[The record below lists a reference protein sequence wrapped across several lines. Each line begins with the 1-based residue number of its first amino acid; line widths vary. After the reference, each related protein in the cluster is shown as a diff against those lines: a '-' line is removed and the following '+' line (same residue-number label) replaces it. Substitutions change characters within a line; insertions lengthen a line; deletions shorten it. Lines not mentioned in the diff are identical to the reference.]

1 MANSSIDRRR
11 FLILAGSGTA
21 AALLASSCGNAS
33 TSTVEANDPTVA
45 RIEQRRRKSGAR
57 IVERQ
62 LVAAPTTV
70 DLAGRQIATWAYGGT
85 IPGSEL
91 RAKVGDILRVQLT
104 NQLPEPTTVHWHGIA
119 IRNDMDGVHD
129 LTQPTIN
136 PGAAFTYEFALADAG
151 TYFFHPH
158 TALQLDRGL
167 YAPLI
172 IEDPN
177 DPVTADVDQVLVIDD
192 WLDGIDGATPEKKL
206 ADLRQRGGMGGMGGM
221 NEGTSPSNAGA
232 MSGMSSNL
240 LGGDAGDI
248 DYPLHLINGRPPAD
262 PATVTVASRARVRLR
277 IINAASDT
285 AYRFAV
291 GGHRLTIT
299 HTDGFPIRPVEVDT
313 LLIGMGERYDVIVT
327 ALSGVWPIVA
337 AAEGKNTIAAGVLR
351 TTDATASAAPSPDA
365 RPSEL
370 DGQLLHYSDL
380 VPAES
385 VTLDARRVDRTHR
398 IDLTGDMMSYTWGID
413 GKSYP
418 KSSPLN
424 VADGERVRLEIRNKS
439 MMWHPIHLH
448 GHSFALSEGGARKD
462 TVNVLPGETRT
473 VELDADNP
481 GQWMLHCHNTYHLEQ
496 GMAAIMSYRR

>member
-167 YAPLI
+167 FRLI
-172 IEDPN
+172 AEI
-177 DPVTADVDQVLVIDD
+177 DV
-192 WLDGIDGATPEKKL
+192 
-206 ADLRQRGGMGGMGGM
+206 
-221 NEGTSPSNAGA
+221 
-232 MSGMSSNL
+232 
-240 LGGDAGDI
+240 
-248 DYPLHLINGRPPAD
+248 
-262 PATVTVASRARVRLR
+262 
-277 IINAASDT
+277 
-285 AYRFAV
+285 
-291 GGHRLTIT
+291 
-299 HTDGFPIRPVEVDT
+299 RPV
-313 LLIGMGERYDVIVT
+313 LGHGQ
-327 ALSGVWPIVA
+327 VA
-337 AAEGKNTIAAGVLR
+337 G
-351 TTDATASAAPSPDA
+351 
-365 RPSEL
+365 
-370 DGQLLHYSDL
+370 
-380 VPAES
+380 
-385 VTLDARRVDRTHR
+385 
-398 IDLTGDMMSYTWGID
+398 
-413 GKSYP
+413 
-418 KSSPLN
+418 PL
-424 VADGERVRLEIRNKS
+424 A
-439 MMWHPIHLH
+439 
-448 GHSFALSEGGARKD
+448 
-462 TVNVLPGETRT
+462 
-473 VELDADNP
+473 
-481 GQWMLHCHNTYHLEQ
+481 
-496 GMAAIMSYRR
+496 